1 MANIFK
7 NSYFYIGYIRRV
19 FLSLLLCFS
28 FGLTDEFDAMAYEF
42 NATLIEDWEKVNEM
56 LDSLE
61 ISKKQKEDILNS
73 LKTLKENEN
82 ELKEFETLSLCVK
95 NGDIKCVK
103 KSIEKY
109 PKLLSYKIFPYGGL
123 LITTLKYKN
132 IERNKYGF
140 ITKVDY
146 DFDEKMFDF
155 LVSKGHR
162 IYGDDDMFPFLL
174 LQHEAVSDEKC
185 LEIIKKM
192 RDDGMD
198 LGIKMP
204 YYENTTLDIQALDN
218 YKLKTAAY
226 ILKNGQKSQ
235 IFDGVPVRIAA
246 HILVFFTENDASFE
260 ENLKATPKSIEL
272 SKSEKYKKFIDR
284 EFEVLKVYLEANGDK
299 TFITEIEKIF
309 TALDDKES
317 LEKLEKLGYKL
328 KKDNLENIRRQN
340 LENIRRQNNGN

>member
-1 MANIFK
+1 MANSFK

-28 FGLTDEFDAMAYEF
+28 FGLTAELHS
-42 NATLIEDWEKVNEM
+42 TLIENLEKSNEI
-56 LDSLE
+56 LDSLK

-73 LKTLKENEN
+73 LKALKENEN
-82 ELKEFETLSLCVK
+82 ELNELNTLSLCVE
-95 NGDIKCVK
+95 NGDIKCAE

-109 PKLLSYKIFPYGGL
+109 PKLLSYKIHPYVSL
-123 LITTLKYKN
+123 LTATL
-132 IERNKYGF
+132 IPH
-140 ITKVDY
+140 V

-162 IYGDDDMFPFLL
+162 IYGDDDMLPFFLL
-174 LQHEAVSDEKC
+174 QNEAVSDEKC

-204 YYENTTLDIQALDN
+204 YFDRSLDIVALDY
-218 YKLKTAAY
+218 YKPKTAAY

-235 IFDGVPVRIAA
+235 FFNDFPLQIAIG
-246 HILVFFTENDASFE
+246 HIMVFFRENNAGFE
-260 ENLKATPKSIEL
+260 INLKNLKATPKSIEL
-272 SKSEKYKKFIDR
+272 SKSEKYKKFIDK
-284 EFEVLKVYLEANGDK
+284 EFEILKVYLEANGDEK
-299 TFITEIEKIF
+299 FIAEIEKIF
-309 TALDDKES
+309 TELNDKES

-340 LENIRRQNNGN
+340 FGK

>member
-1 MANIFK
+1 GDIMANSFK

-28 FGLTDEFDAMAYEF
+28 FGLTAELHS
-42 NATLIEDWEKVNEM
+42 TLIENLEKSNEI
-56 LDSLE
+56 LDSLK
-61 ISKKQKEDILNS
+61 ISKKQKEDILNR
-73 LKTLKENEN
+73 LKALKENEN
-82 ELKEFETLSLCVK
+82 ELNELNTLSLCVE
-95 NGDIKCVK
+95 NGDIKCAE

-109 PKLLSYKIFPYGGL
+109 PKLLSYKIHPYVSL
-123 LITTLKYKN
+123 LTATL
-132 IERNKYGF
+132 IPH
-140 ITKVDY
+140 V

-162 IYGDDDMFPFLL
+162 IYGDDDMLPFFLL
-174 LQHEAVSDEKC
+174 QNEAVSDEKC

-204 YYENTTLDIQALDN
+204 YFDRSLDIVALDY
-218 YKLKTAAY
+218 YKPKTAAY

-235 IFDGVPVRIAA
+235 FFNDFPLQIAIG
-246 HILVFFTENDASFE
+246 HIMVFFRENNAGFE
-260 ENLKATPKSIEL
+260 INLKNLKATPKSIEL
-272 SKSEKYKKFIDR
+272 SKSEKYKKFIDK
-284 EFEVLKVYLEANGDK
+284 EFEILKVYLEANGDEK
-299 TFITEIEKIF
+299 FIAEIEKIF
-309 TALDDKES
+309 TELNDKES

-340 LENIRRQNNGN
+340 FGK

>member
-1 MANIFK
+1 MANSFK

-28 FGLTDEFDAMAYEF
+28 FGLSDEF
-42 NATLIEDWEKVNEM
+42 NATLIENWQKANEI
-56 LDSLE
+56 LDTLK

-73 LKTLKENEN
+73 IKALKENEN
-82 ELKEFETLSLCVK
+82 ELKEFETLSLCVI

-109 PKLLSYKIFPYGGL
+109 PKLLSYKFHPYASL
-123 LITTLKYKN
+123 LTATLKAKN
-132 IERNKYGF
+132 IKRDKTYGH
-140 ITKVDY
+140 ITKVDF

-162 IYGDDDMFPFLL
+162 IYGDDMLPFLL
-174 LQHEAVSDEKC
+174 LLNEAVSDEKC

-204 YYENTTLDIQALDN
+204 HIENLSLDTVALDY
-218 YKLKTAAY
+218 YKPKTAAY

-340 LENIRRQNNGN
+340 FGR

>member
-1 MANIFK
+1 MANSFK

-28 FGLTDEFDAMAYEF
+28 FGLTYEFDAMTYEF

-73 LKTLKENEN
+73 IKALKENEN

-95 NGDIKCVK
+95 NGDIECAK

-109 PKLLSYKIFPYGGL
+109 PKLLSYKLHPYGSL
-123 LITTLKYKN
+123 LTATLKYKN

-140 ITKVDY
+140 IAKVDFG
-146 DFDEKMFDF
+146 FDEKMFDF

-162 IYGDDDMFPFLL
+162 VYGDDMLPFLL
-174 LQHEAVSDEKC
+174 LQNEAVSDEKC

-204 YYENTTLDIQALDN
+204 YNENVGLEIEALSN
-218 YKLKTAAY
+218 KKSKT
-226 ILKNGQKSQ
+226 
-235 IFDGVPVRIAA
+235 FD
-246 HILVFFTENDASFE
+246 F
-260 ENLKATPKSIEL
+260 L
-272 SKSEKYKKFIDR
+272 SKNNKSLNANSLYTIISIHFVAFFNENNAKITKSFADENAKKLAKTQKYKDFIQKEMELLSIYIKNYGKINKKSLSKNAIKIE
-284 EFEVLKVYLEANGDK
+284 EFLKL
-299 TFITEIEKIF
+299 I
-309 TALDDKES
+309 DDKENY
-317 LEKLEKLGYKL
+317 EKIT
-328 KKDNLENIRRQN
+328 NL
-340 LENIRRQNNGN
+340 LY

>member
-1 MANIFK
+1 MANSFK

-28 FGLTDEFDAMAYEF
+28 FGLTYEFDAMTDEFDAD
-42 NATLIEDWEKVNEM
+42 LIENWQKANEI
-56 LDSLE
+56 LDTLK

-73 LKTLKENEN
+73 LKALKENEN
-82 ELKEFETLSLCVK
+82 ELKELETLSLCVE
-95 NGDIKCVK
+95 NGDIKCAE

-109 PKLLSYKIFPYGGL
+109 PKLLSYKIHPYVSL
-123 LITTLKYKN
+123 LTATL
-132 IERNKYGF
+132 IPH
-140 ITKVDY
+140 V

-162 IYGDDDMFPFLL
+162 IYGDDDMLPFFLL
-174 LQHEAVSDEKC
+174 QNEAVSDEKC

-204 YYENTTLDIQALDN
+204 YFDRSLDIVALDY
-218 YKLKTAAY
+218 YKPKTAAY

-235 IFDGVPVRIAA
+235 FFNAYPLKIWA
-246 HILVFFTENDASFE
+246 HIMVFFRENNAGFE
-260 ENLKATPKSIEL
+260 INLKNLKATPKSIEL
-272 SKSEKYKKFIDR
+272 SKSEKYKKFIDK
-284 EFEVLKVYLEANGDK
+284 EFEILKVYLEANGDEK
-299 TFITEIEKIF
+299 FIAEIEKIF
-309 TALDDKES
+309 TELNDKES

-340 LENIRRQNNGN
+340 FGK

>member
-1 MANIFK
+1 MANSLK

-28 FGLTDEFDAMAYEF
+28 FGLTAELHS
-42 NATLIEDWEKVNEM
+42 TLIENLEKSNEI
-56 LDSLE
+56 LDSLK

-73 LKTLKENEN
+73 LKALKENEN
-82 ELKEFETLSLCVK
+82 ELNELNTLSLCVE
-95 NGDIKCVK
+95 NGDIKCAE

-109 PKLLSYKIFPYGGL
+109 PKLLSYKIHPYVSL
-123 LITTLKYKN
+123 LTATL
-132 IERNKYGF
+132 IPH
-140 ITKVDY
+140 V

-162 IYGDDDMFPFLL
+162 IYGDDDMLPFFLL
-174 LQHEAVSDEKC
+174 QNEAVSDEKC

-204 YYENTTLDIQALDN
+204 YFKNVTLDAEALYN
-218 YKLKTAAY
+218 YKPKTAAY

-235 IFDGVPVRIAA
+235 FFNDFPLRITA
-246 HILVFFTENDASFE
+246 HIMVFFSKNNAGFE
-260 ENLKATPKSIEL
+260 ENLKATSKSIEL

-284 EFEVLKVYLEANGDK
+284 EFEILKVYLEANGDEK
-299 TFITEIEKIF
+299 FIAEIEKIF
-309 TALDDKES
+309 TELNDKES

-340 LENIRRQNNGN
+340 NGK

>member
-1 MANIFK
+1 MANSFK

-28 FGLTDEFDAMAYEF
+28 FGLTDEFDATWIENWQKASEILD
-42 NATLIEDWEKVNEM
+42 TLK
-56 LDSLE
+56 

-73 LKTLKENEN
+73 IKALKENEN
-82 ELKEFETLSLCVK
+82 ELNELVTLTLCVK
-95 NGDIKCVK
+95 NGDIECAK

-109 PKLLSYKIFPYGGL
+109 PKLLSYKFHPYASL
-123 LITTLKYKN
+123 LTATLKYKN

-140 ITKVDY
+140 IAKVDFG
-146 DFDEKMFDF
+146 FDEKMFDF

-162 IYGDDDMFPFLL
+162 VYGDDMLPFLL
-174 LQHEAVSDEKC
+174 LQNEAVSDEKC

-204 YYENTTLDIQALDN
+204 YNENLSLDTVALEY
-218 YKLKTAAY
+218 YKPKTAAY

-235 IFDGVPVRIAA
+235 FFNGFPLKIAYG
-246 HILVFFTENDASFE
+246 HIMGFFNENNASFE
-260 ENLKATPKSIEL
+260 KKLKATPKSIEL
-272 SKSEKYKKFIDR
+272 SKSEKYKKFIDK
-284 EFEVLKVYLEANGDK
+284 EFEILKVYLKANGDEK
-299 TFITEIEKIF
+299 FIAEIEKIF
-309 TALDDKES
+309 TELNDKES

-340 LENIRRQNNGN
+340 NGK

>member
-1 MANIFK
+1 MANSFK

-28 FGLTDEFDAMAYEF
+28 FGLTDEF
-42 NATLIEDWEKVNEM
+42 NATWIENWQKANEI
-56 LDSLE
+56 LDTLK

-73 LKTLKENEN
+73 IKALKENEN
-82 ELKEFETLSLCVK
+82 ELNELVNLTLCVK
-95 NGDIKCVK
+95 NGDIECAK

-109 PKLLSYKIFPYGGL
+109 PKLLSYKFHPYGSL
-123 LITTLKYKN
+123 LTATLKYKN

-162 IYGDDDMFPFLL
+162 IYGDDNMLPFLL
-174 LQHEAVSDEKC
+174 LLNEAVSDEKC

-204 YYENTTLDIQALDN
+204 YNENLSLDTVALEY
-218 YKLKTAAY
+218 YKPKTAAY

-235 IFDGVPVRIAA
+235 FFNAYPLKIWA
-246 HILVFFTENDASFE
+246 HIMVFFTENNASFE
-260 ENLKATPKSIEL
+260 KELKATPKSIEL

-299 TFITEIEKIF
+299 TFIAEIEKIF
-309 TALDDKES
+309 TELNDKES

-340 LENIRRQNNGN
+340 FGK

>member
-1 MANIFK
+1 MANSFK

-28 FGLTDEFDAMAYEF
+28 FGLTDEF
-42 NATLIEDWEKVNEM
+42 NATLIENWQKASEI
-56 LDSLE
+56 LDTLK

-73 LKTLKENEN
+73 IKNSIKALKENEN

-109 PKLLSYKIFPYGGL
+109 PKLLSYKFHPYASL
-123 LITTLKYKN
+123 LTATLKAKN
-132 IERNKYGF
+132 IKRDKTYGH
-140 ITKVDY
+140 ITKVDF

-162 IYGDDDMFPFLL
+162 IYGDDMLPFLL
-174 LQHEAVSDEKC
+174 LLNEAVSDEKC

-204 YYENTTLDIQALDN
+204 YNENVGLEIEALSN
-218 YKLKTAAY
+218 KKSKT
-226 ILKNGQKSQ
+226 
-235 IFDGVPVRIAA
+235 FD
-246 HILVFFTENDASFE
+246 F
-260 ENLKATPKSIEL
+260 L
-272 SKSEKYKKFIDR
+272 SKNNKSLNANSLYTIISIHSVAFFNENNAKITKSFADENAKKLAKTQKYKDFIQKEMELLSIYIKNYGKINKKSLSKNAIKIE
-284 EFEVLKVYLEANGDK
+284 EFLKL
-299 TFITEIEKIF
+299 I
-309 TALDDKES
+309 DDKENY
-317 LEKLEKLGYKL
+317 EKIT
-328 KKDNLENIRRQN
+328 NL
-340 LENIRRQNNGN
+340 LY

>member
-1 MANIFK
+1 MANSFK

-28 FGLTDEFDAMAYEF
+28 FGLTYEFDAMTDEF
-42 NATLIEDWEKVNEM
+42 NATLIENWQKANEI
-56 LDSLE
+56 LDTLK

-73 LKTLKENEN
+73 IKALKENEN
-82 ELKEFETLSLCVK
+82 ELNELVTLTLCVK
-95 NGDIKCVK
+95 NGDIECAK

-109 PKLLSYKIFPYGGL
+109 PKLLSYKFHPYGSL
-123 LITTLKYKN
+123 LTATLKYKN

-140 ITKVDY
+140 IAKVDFG
-146 DFDEKMFDF
+146 FDEKMFDF

-162 IYGDDDMFPFLL
+162 IYGDDMLPFLL
-174 LQHEAVSDEKC
+174 LLNEAVSDEKC

-204 YYENTTLDIQALDN
+204 YFDRSLDIVALDN
-218 YKLKTAAY
+218 YKPKTAAY

-235 IFDGVPVRIAA
+235 FFNAYPLKIWA
-246 HILVFFTENDASFE
+246 HIMVFFTENNASFE
-260 ENLKATPKSIEL
+260 KELKATPKSIEL

-284 EFEVLKVYLEANGDK
+284 EFEILKVYLEANGDK

-340 LENIRRQNNGN
+340 FGK

>member
-1 MANIFK
+1 MANSFK

-28 FGLTDEFDAMAYEF
+28 FGLTDEFDT
-42 NATLIEDWEKVNEM
+42 TLIENWQKANEI
-56 LDSLE
+56 LDTLK

-73 LKTLKENEN
+73 IKALKENEN
-82 ELKEFETLSLCVK
+82 ELNELVTLSLCVK
-95 NGDIKCVK
+95 NGDIKCAK

-109 PKLLSYKIFPYGGL
+109 PKLLSYKLHPYGSL
-123 LITTLKYKN
+123 LTVTLN
-132 IERNKYGF
+132 IK
-140 ITKVDY
+140 IDKTKVDF
-146 DFDEKMFDF
+146 FDEKMFDF

-162 IYGDDDMFPFLL
+162 IYGDDNMLPFLL
-174 LQHEAVSDEKC
+174 LLNEAVSDEKC

-198 LGIKMP
+198 LGITMP
-204 YYENTTLDIQALDN
+204 YNENLSLDTEALDN
-218 YKLKTAAY
+218 YKPKTAAY

-235 IFDGVPVRIAA
+235 FFNAYPLKIAYG
-246 HILVFFTENDASFE
+246 HIMVFFTENNASFE
-260 ENLKATPKSIEL
+260 KELKATPKSIEL

-284 EFEVLKVYLEANGDK
+284 EFEILKVYLEANGDEK
-299 TFITEIEKIF
+299 FIAEIEKIF
-309 TALDDKES
+309 TELNDQES

-340 LENIRRQNNGN
+340 FGK

>member
-1 MANIFK
+1 MANSFK

-28 FGLTDEFDAMAYEF
+28 FGLTDESDAMTYEFDAD
-42 NATLIEDWEKVNEM
+42 LIENWQKANEI
-56 LDSLE
+56 LDTLK

-73 LKTLKENEN
+73 IKALKENEN
-82 ELKEFETLSLCVK
+82 ELNELVTLTLCVK

-109 PKLLSYKIFPYGGL
+109 PKLLSYKFHPYGSL
-123 LITTLKYKN
+123 LTATLKYKN

-140 ITKVDY
+140 IAKVDFG
-146 DFDEKMFDF
+146 FDEKMFDF

-162 IYGDDDMFPFLL
+162 VYGDDMLPFLL
-174 LQHEAVSDEKC
+174 LLNEAVSDEKC

-284 EFEVLKVYLEANGDK
+284 EFEILKVYLKANGDEK
-299 TFITEIEKIF
+299 FIAEIEKIF
-309 TALDDKES
+309 TELNDKES

-340 LENIRRQNNGN
+340 FGR

>member
-1 MANIFK
+1 MANSFK

-28 FGLTDEFDAMAYEF
+28 FGLTYEFDAMTYEF
-42 NATLIEDWEKVNEM
+42 DTTLIENWQKANEI
-56 LDSLE
+56 LDTLK

-73 LKTLKENEN
+73 IKNSIKALKENEN
-82 ELKEFETLSLCVK
+82 ELNELETLSLCVK
-95 NGDIKCVK
+95 NGDIECAK

-109 PKLLSYKIFPYGGL
+109 PKLLSYKFHPYGSL
-123 LITTLKYKN
+123 LTATLKYEN

-140 ITKVDY
+140 IAKVDFG
-146 DFDEKMFDF
+146 FDEKMFDF

-162 IYGDDDMFPFLL
+162 VYGDDMLPFLL
-174 LQHEAVSDEKC
+174 LQNEAVSDEKC

-198 LGIKMP
+198 LGITMP
-204 YYENTTLDIQALDN
+204 HLENISLDTVALEYY
-218 YKLKTAAY
+218 KPKTAAY

-235 IFDGVPVRIAA
+235 FFNAYPLKIWA
-246 HILVFFTENDASFE
+246 HIMVFFTENNASFE
-260 ENLKATPKSIEL
+260 KELKATPKSIEL

-284 EFEVLKVYLEANGDK
+284 EFEILKVYLEANGDEK
-299 TFITEIEKIF
+299 FIAEIEKIF
-309 TALDDKES
+309 TELNDKES

-328 KKDNLENIRRQN
+328 KKDNLENI
-340 LENIRRQNNGN
+340 LENIRRQNFGK

>member
-1 MANIFK
+1 MANSFK

-28 FGLTDEFDAMAYEF
+28 FGLTYEFDATWIENWQKASEILD
-42 NATLIEDWEKVNEM
+42 TLK
-56 LDSLE
+56 

-73 LKTLKENEN
+73 LKALKENEN
-82 ELKEFETLSLCVK
+82 ELNELNTLSLCVE
-95 NGDIKCVK
+95 NGDIKCAE

-109 PKLLSYKIFPYGGL
+109 PKLLSYKIHPYVSL
-123 LITTLKYKN
+123 LTATL
-132 IERNKYGF
+132 IPH
-140 ITKVDY
+140 V

-162 IYGDDDMFPFLL
+162 IYGDDDMLPFFLL
-174 LQHEAVSDEKC
+174 QNEAVSDEKC

-204 YYENTTLDIQALDN
+204 YFDRSLDIVALDY
-218 YKLKTAAY
+218 YKPKTAAY

-235 IFDGVPVRIAA
+235 FFNGFPLKILA
-246 HILVFFTENDASFE
+246 HIMVFFNENNASFE
-260 ENLKATPKSIEL
+260 KELKATPKSIEL
-272 SKSEKYKKFIDR
+272 SKSEKYKKFIDK
-284 EFEVLKVYLEANGDK
+284 EFEILKVYLEANGDEK
-299 TFITEIEKIF
+299 FIAEIEKIF
-309 TALDDKES
+309 TELNDKES

-340 LENIRRQNNGN
+340 FGR

>member
-1 MANIFK
+1 MANSLK

-28 FGLTDEFDAMAYEF
+28 FGLSDEF
-42 NATLIEDWEKVNEM
+42 NATLIENWQKANEI
-56 LDSLE
+56 LDTLK

-73 LKTLKENEN
+73 IKNSIKALKENEN

-109 PKLLSYKIFPYGGL
+109 PKLLSYKFHPYASL
-123 LITTLKYKN
+123 LTATLKAKN
-132 IERNKYGF
+132 IKRDKTYGH
-140 ITKVDY
+140 ITKVDF

-162 IYGDDDMFPFLL
+162 IYGDDMLPFLL
-174 LQHEAVSDEKC
+174 LLNEAVSDEKC

-204 YYENTTLDIQALDN
+204 YNENVGLEIEALSN
-218 YKLKTAAY
+218 KKSKT
-226 ILKNGQKSQ
+226 
-235 IFDGVPVRIAA
+235 FD
-246 HILVFFTENDASFE
+246 F
-260 ENLKATPKSIEL
+260 L
-272 SKSEKYKKFIDR
+272 SKNNKSLNANSLYTIISIHFVAFFNENNAKITKSFADENAKKLAKTQKYKDFIQKEMELLSIYIKNYGKINKKSLSKNAIKIE
-284 EFEVLKVYLEANGDK
+284 EFLKL
-299 TFITEIEKIF
+299 I
-309 TALDDKES
+309 DDKENY
-317 LEKLEKLGYKL
+317 EKIT
-328 KKDNLENIRRQN
+328 NL
-340 LENIRRQNNGN
+340 LY

>member
-1 MANIFK
+1 MANSFK

-28 FGLTDEFDAMAYEF
+28 FGLTAELHS
-42 NATLIEDWEKVNEM
+42 TLIENLEKSNEI
-56 LDSLE
+56 LDSLK

-73 LKTLKENEN
+73 LKALKENEN
-82 ELKEFETLSLCVK
+82 ELNELNTLSLCVE
-95 NGDIKCVK
+95 NGDIECAK

-109 PKLLSYKIFPYGGL
+109 PKLLSYKIHPYVSL
-123 LITTLKYKN
+123 LTATL
-132 IERNKYGF
+132 IPH
-140 ITKVDY
+140 V

-162 IYGDDDMFPFLL
+162 IYGDDDMLPFFLL
-174 LQHEAVSDEKC
+174 QNEAVSDEKC

-204 YYENTTLDIQALDN
+204 YFDRSLDIVALDY
-218 YKLKTAAY
+218 YKPKTAAY

-235 IFDGVPVRIAA
+235 FFNDFPLQIAIG
-246 HILVFFTENDASFE
+246 HIMVFFRENNAGFE
-260 ENLKATPKSIEL
+260 INLKNLKATPKSIEL

-284 EFEVLKVYLEANGDK
+284 EFEVLKVYLEANGDEK
-299 TFITEIEKIF
+299 FIAEIEKIF
-309 TALDDKES
+309 TELNDKES

-340 LENIRRQNNGN
+340 FGK

>member
-1 MANIFK
+1 MANSFK

-28 FGLTDEFDAMAYEF
+28 FGLTYEFDAMTDEFDAD
-42 NATLIEDWEKVNEM
+42 LIENWQKANEI
-56 LDSLE
+56 LDTLK

-73 LKTLKENEN
+73 IKALKENEN
-82 ELKEFETLSLCVK
+82 ELNELVTLSLCIK
-95 NGDIKCVK
+95 NGDIECVK
-103 KSIEKY
+103 KSLEKY
-109 PKLLSYKIFPYGGL
+109 PKLLSYKFHPYGSL
-123 LITTLKYKN
+123 LTATLKYKN
-132 IERNKYGF
+132 IERDKYGF
-140 ITKVDY
+140 IAKVDFG
-146 DFDEKMFDF
+146 FDEKMFDF

-162 IYGDDDMFPFLL
+162 VYGDDMLPFLL
-174 LQHEAVSDEKC
+174 LQNEAVSDEKC

-204 YYENTTLDIQALDN
+204 YFDRSLDIVALDY
-218 YKLKTAAY
+218 YKPKTAAY

-235 IFDGVPVRIAA
+235 FFNAYPLKIWA
-246 HILVFFTENDASFE
+246 HIMVFFTENNASFE

-272 SKSEKYKKFIDR
+272 SKSEKYKKFIDK
-284 EFEVLKVYLEANGDK
+284 EFEILKVYLEANGDEK
-299 TFITEIEKIF
+299 FIAEIEKIF
-309 TALDDKES
+309 TELNDKES

-340 LENIRRQNNGN
+340 LEETK